1 MIKEEKKEE
10 LQEGKIKINLQ
21 KIKKEVS
28 TSEKEGNLFK
38 TILLIR
44 RVSRMVKGGR
54 RMGFSAFAVVGD
66 KKGKVGFATGKSK
79 DAKEA
84 TKKALRK
91 AENRMFDIK
100 IWNETIPHSVSA
112 KFKGA
117 NVVLRPAQKGTGII
131 AGGGVRTVADMA
143 GIINIKGKSLGSSN
157 KISVVNAT
165 IKALQK
171 LRTKEEIKEMLK
183 S

>member
-1 MIKEEKKEE
+1 MIKDEKNIEQLEVKS
-10 LQEGKIKINLQ
+10 KANLD
-21 KIKKEVS
+21 KIKKEVAG
-28 TSEKEGNLFK
+28 EKEGGLFK
-38 TILLIR
+38 TVLEIK

-54 RMGFSAFAVVGD
+54 RLGFSAFAVVGD

-79 DAKEA
+79 DAKDA
-84 TKKALRK
+84 MKKAIRK
-91 AENRMFDIK
+91 AETKMVNIK
-100 IWNETIPHSVSA
+100 IWNETIPHSVEAKFESA
-112 KFKGA
+112 K
-117 NVVLRPAQKGTGII
+117 VILRPASKGTGII
-131 AGGGVRTVADMA
+131 AGGGIRAVSDMA
-143 GIINIKGKSLGSSN
+143 GIANIKGKSLGSSN